1 MMAIDSLRCLA
12 VCVGTALTGWR
23 PIYRAVLAA
32 DRARDAAMPDPPPLF
47 FEPHPQ
53 ACCQWDAYDVRAWS
67 YYPYSHDHRTGQK
80 PMAVDECA
88 NACVATDNCTGIE
101 VKTTFELGS
110 AHVSDYCGFWYD
122 YACSKESDPGF
133 RASCAGL

>member
-1 MMAIDSLRCLA
+1 
-12 VCVGTALTGWR
+12 
-23 PIYRAVLAA
+23 
-32 DRARDAAMPDPPPLF
+32 MPDQPPLF

-67 YYPYSHDHRTGQK
+67 YYPYSHDHRTGQI